1 MYLLAADIGGTKA
14 LMGLARIEQGQ
25 LQMQFETQL
34 PSADYEDIE
43 PLLDHFLQLADI
55 PGDQISAVTLAVA
68 GPVQEKDGHSHSRLT
83 NLPWTADSGS
93 ISAHLGGAPVSII
106 NDFAA
111 VGYALPHLESE
122 DLIPLQAGAPKP
134 GAAMLAVGAGT
145 GLGVCLLDHREG
157 KSHVFPSEGG
167 HVGFAPANQEQV
179 DLLYYWLE
187 KNGHCSREF
196 LLSGPG
202 IARIGAFVA
211 EALKLEPEATLG
223 KKMQDAD
230 ASAAISE
237 AALSGEDSFARK
249 TMQIFADI
257 YASQLGDLALSY
269 LPRGGLFIAG
279 GIAPKI
285 LPLLQQPQFLEAFR
299 DKPPMA
305 SVLEQIPLSVVMTT
319 RSGLIGALHRAAD
332 IAKN

>member
-1 MYLLAADIGGTKA
+1 MYLLAADIGGTKS
-14 LMGLARIEQGQ
+14 LMGLARIEQGK
-25 LQMQFETQL
+25 LHMQFETRL
-34 PSADYEDIE
+34 PSADYKGIE
-43 PLLDHFLQLADI
+43 PLLDQFLQLADI
-55 PGDQISAVTLAVA
+55 SGDQISAATLAVA
-68 GPVQEKDGHSHSRLT
+68 GPVQEKDGYSYSRLT
-83 NLPWTADSGS
+83 NLPWTANSES

-122 DLIPLQAGAPKP
+122 ELFPLQAGAPKP

-145 GLGVCLLDHREG
+145 GLGVCLLDHRDG
-157 KSHVFPSEGG
+157 KSQVFPSEGG
-167 HVGFAPANQEQV
+167 HVGFAPANQEQL
-179 DLLYYWLE
+179 DLLHYWLE

-202 IARIGAFVA
+202 IARIGEFVA
-211 EALKLEPEATLG
+211 EALQLKPDETLNR
-223 KKMQDAD
+223 KMQDGD

-237 AALSGEDSFARK
+237 AAINGEDDFARR

-285 LPLLQQPQFLEAFR
+285 LPLLQQPRFIEAFHN
-299 DKPPMA
+299 KPPMA
-305 SVLEQIPLSVVMTT
+305 SLLEQIPLDVVMTT
-319 RSGLIGALHRAAD
+319 RTGLIGALHRAAE
-332 IAKN
+332 IARN

>member
-25 LQMQFETQL
+25 LHMQFETQL
-34 PSADYEDIE
+34 PSANYKDIE
-43 PLLDHFLQLADI
+43 ALLDHFLQLADI
-55 PGDQISAVTLAVA
+55 PGERISAATLAVA
-68 GPVQEKDGHSHSRLT
+68 GPVQEKNGHSYSRLT
-83 NLPWTADSGS
+83 NLPWTADSES
-93 ISAHLGGAPVSII
+93 ISRHLGGASVSII

-122 DLIPLQAGAPKP
+122 ELFPLQAGVPKP

-167 HVGFAPANQEQV
+167 HVGFAPANQEQLE
-179 DLLYYWLE
+179 LLHYWLE

-211 EALKLEPEATLG
+211 RALELEPGETLDRN
-223 KKMQDAD
+223 MQDGD

-237 AALSGEDSFARK
+237 AALNGEDSFASK

-285 LPLLQQPQFLEAFR
+285 LPLLQQPQFIEAFR
-299 DKPPMA
+299 NKPPMA
-305 SVLEQIPLSVVMTT
+305 SLLEQISLNVVMTT
-319 RSGLIGALHRAAD
+319 RTGLIGALHRAAELT
-332 IAKN
+332 KN